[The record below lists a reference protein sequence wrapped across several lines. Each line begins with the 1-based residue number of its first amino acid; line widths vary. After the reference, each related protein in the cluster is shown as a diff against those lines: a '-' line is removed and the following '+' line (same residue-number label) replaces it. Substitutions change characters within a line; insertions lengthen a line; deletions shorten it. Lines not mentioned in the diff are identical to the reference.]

1 MNCNHEFIGMSTGVV
16 CKRCQM
22 KKNCAFFP
30 AGMSVFCIDFL
41 ELQKIEA
48 MMTPKGEY
56 L

>member
-1 MNCNHEFIGMSTGVV
+1 MTCNHEFIGMSTGVV
-16 CKRCQM
+16 RKRCQI
-22 KKNCAFFP
+22 KKSARSSP
-30 AGMSVFCIDFL
+30 LGWALFCINPL